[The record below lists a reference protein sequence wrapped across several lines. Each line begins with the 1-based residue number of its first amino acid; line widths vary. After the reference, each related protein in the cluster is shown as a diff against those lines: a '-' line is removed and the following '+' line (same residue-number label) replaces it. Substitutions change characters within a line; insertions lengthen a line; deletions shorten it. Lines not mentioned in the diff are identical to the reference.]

1 MSASRPNIHTLI
13 LSNVLVLYFGSCL
26 LGPFVFPAYHG
37 GGPSS
42 TSGTRNH
49 MQACL
54 ALMHVYAADNDG
66 RIPPSYMWQDAVER
80 YDTRSRFYTYLTGR
94 NRVCPPFYFAAN
106 RTTLTKP
113 FIKAPETDQLV
124 LLFESRSRFRNTVG
138 SYEILPRPSKNRNR
152 VVIGNLDGSSRV
164 LKLPEEVNI
173 SIADKHW

>member
-1 MSASRPNIHTLI
+1 MSASKPNIHTLI
-13 LSNVLVLYFGSCL
+13 LYNFLVLYFGSCL

-49 MQACL
+49 MQAGL
-54 ALMHVYAADNDG
+54 SLMHVYAADYDG
-66 RIPPSYMWQDAVER
+66 QFPPLQTWQDDVER
-80 YDTRSRFYTYLTGR
+80 YNTQIRLYTYLPGR
-94 NRVCPPFYFAAN
+94 DRMCPPFYFAAN

-124 LLFESRSRFRNTVG
+124 LLFESRSRFRNTIG
-138 SYEILPRPSKNRNR
+138 SYEILPIPSKNRNR
-152 VVIGNLDGSSRV
+152 VVIGYLDGSSKV

-173 SIADKHW
+173 SIRDKHW